1 MLYDQFPVI
10 GGNLLLD
17 DVRPT
22 SEHVSKFKI
31 QCFVNQLIM
40 FICIIILSNS
50 DAFGNILY

>member
-10 GGNLLLD
+10 SGNLLLD
-17 DVRPT
+17 DDRPT
-22 SEHVSKFKI
+22 LEHVLKFKI

-40 FICIIILSNS
+40 FICIIILCNS